1 MCTFTASGWWPWEGG
16 PGRLLSATS
25 GPHQVRRLGH
35 VGQSVRA
42 DVCVPSIPRL
52 RRPHIYRHNTQ
63 HAIKAPAWYMRCV
76 HTYRQC
82 LSDNTL
88 SLYLRQ
94 FRVVSDVCP
103 ALCLSS
109 MGLLDPVWAFF
120 GLTLRTAPIP
130 DICQPRQPRGS
141 RYGIFQKNEYF
152 HWMNNQIIFW
162 MNKFFEWIFCRTIE
176 WINSLNEYFCR
187 SLEWFFEWIKK

>member
-1 MCTFTASGWWPWEGG
+1 M
-16 PGRLLSATS
+16 LSATS
-25 GPHQVRRLGH
+25 GPHQVPRLGH

-109 MGLLDPVWAFF
+109 MGLLDPVRAFF
-120 GLTLRTAPIP
+120 GLMMRTAPTYNVGP
-130 DICQPRQPRGS
+130 SNCPPTFQYQSQGS
-141 RYGIFQKNEYF
+141 S
-152 HWMNNQIIFW
+152 H
-162 MNKFFEWIFCRTIE
+162 EW
-176 WINSLNEYFCR
+176 SLWRPFR
-187 SLEWFFEWIKK
+187 SALLGLFVTTHSTYSRR